1 MSKKLL
7 HLATLFAIIG
17 IAILQL
23 NYSSNPPIDRTNRN
37 SGSNCTQCHSGSLN
51 PVGGSLSLTGTSSYY
66 PGKVYTIGVAV
77 TGGSV
82 HGFEM
87 TAVRSTATSTA
98 GGTFSGSGFNVTTS
112 NGLSYARHSP
122 KTAAGTWSVS
132 WTAPSTNVGSVTLYA
147 AGVAANNNSSTSGDK
162 TYASTKQISA
172 LDKITFTATATSNQ
186 CNGGSD
192 GKIKITGVAG
202 GAGAPY
208 SYAWSGSTSTA
219 DSLVN
224 LQAGNYTVTVS
235 DKDNNSETKVVNVG
249 QPNPIAANKSTE
261 NTICGLSTG
270 KAWLSPSGGTGPF
283 SIQWATGITTS
294 SDTAINLAFGTY
306 SVTITDSKMCSIVDS
321 VSILNGASNIILS
334 MGTNPEYCGNQ
345 WGEAFVSQ
353 VSNGIGSVTYAWN
366 NNKTGDRIDSLAAG
380 QYMVTVTDSLGCTA
394 TSSVMVVSATNTITA
409 TTMKE
414 DDACNKGVGYMK
426 VNSPSGGKAP
436 YSYLWSNQ
444 MTGDSIGGLIAGV
457 YSLTITD
464 SLQCTTTLKDTLSD
478 QAAPMVSISSD
489 SAKCF
494 GDSSGSASVN
504 TSRGVAPYSYSWSNG
519 SSDSLNSNI
528 AAGKYIVTVSDANNC
543 VTIDSV
549 EILQP
554 TAISISKLLQSTD
567 NPALCDEQAEI
578 ELMGG
583 TPQYTINWNDK
594 NNSTGLVVSNL
605 CAGVL
610 IATITD
616 KNGCVSDSSIT
627 IVDRDI
633 TSVLEFHKPTVRLYP
648 NPAFKFLSIEGIE
661 GTYQMLLMS
670 VSGEVVLSKEGVNNT
685 TLDLEGLDKG
695 MYFLELQPTD
705 GERTSRKV
713 IVQ

>member
-1 MSKKLL
+1 MKRKML
-7 HLATLFAIIG
+7 HWSSFAAIIC
-17 IAILQL
+17 IALLQL
-23 NYSSNPPIDRTNRN
+23 NFSSNPPIDRTNRN

-51 PVGGSLSLTGTSSYY
+51 PSGGSLSLTGTTSYY

-77 TGGSV
+77 TGGTV
-82 HGFEM
+82 YGFEM

-98 GGTFSGSGFNVTTS
+98 GGTFSGTGFNITTS
-112 NGLSYARHSP
+112 SGLSYARHSP
-122 KTAAGTWSVS
+122 KTSSGTWSVS
-132 WTAPSTNVGSVTLYA
+132 WTAPSTNVGNVTLYA
-147 AGVAANNNSSTSGDK
+147 AGVAANNNSSNSGDK
-162 TYASTKQISA
+162 TYATTKQISA
-172 LDKITFTATATSNQ
+172 LDKITFTATATNTQ

-202 GAGAPY
+202 GAGGPY
-208 SYAWSGSTSTA
+208 TYAWSGSTTTA

-270 KAWLSPSGGTGPF
+270 KAWISPSGGTGPY

-294 SDTAINLAFGTY
+294 NDTAINLSVGTY
-306 SVTITDSKMCSIVDS
+306 VFTITDSRACSKVDS
-321 VSILNGASNIILS
+321 VSIVNGSSNITLT
-334 MGTNPEYCGNQ
+334 MGSQPEHCSNQ

-353 VSNGIGSVTYAWN
+353 VSNGNGSVTYAWN
-366 NNKTGDRIDSLAAG
+366 NSKTGNRIDSLAAG

-394 TSSVMVVSATNTITA
+394 TSSVTVASAKNTIVA
-409 TTMKE
+409 TTMNE
-414 DDACNKGVGYMK
+414 DDACNKGIGYLK
-426 VNSPSGGKAP
+426 VISPSGGKAP
-436 YSYLWSNQ
+436 FTYLWSNQ
-444 MTGDSIGGLIAGV
+444 MTGDSIGGLVAGV

-464 SLQCTTTLKDTLSD
+464 SLQCIATFKDTLSD

-494 GDSSGSASVN
+494 GDSSGSAFVN

-543 VTIDSV
+543 ITIDSV
-549 EILQP
+549 EVLQP
-554 TAISISKLLQSTD
+554 TAINISKLMQSTD

-578 ELMGG
+578 EVMGG

-610 IATITD
+610 TATITD

-633 TSVLEFHKPTVRLYP
+633 TSVLEAHKPTVRMYP
-648 NPAFKFLSIEGIE
+648 NPANKFLSIEGIE

-670 VSGEVVLSKEGVNNT
+670 ISGEVVLSKEGVNNT
-685 TLDLEGLDKG
+685 TIDLEGLDKG
-695 MYFLELQPTD
+695 MYFLELQPAE